1 MTTKKL
7 LGMFIGILAMGS
19 ILASCGKDGDIG
31 PAGPAGPQG
40 ANGTPGVTGP
50 TGPTGSANVIY
61 SDWLPIPTTAAA
73 ALPSRKNFSFTA
85 PALTQDVLDKGLVYA
100 YLKSGGSIIPLPY
113 AHKYIFPTGEVHGSY
128 LTTVLLGVGGISLN
142 QDWLTPGTI
151 PTAFA
156 EANTVQGGF
165 THLRYVIIPG
175 AVKTAMNPNVNL
187 KDYNEVQKYFNIPL

>member
-61 SDWLPIPTTAAA
+61 SPWITLPKGVLVDNLWYFDIAVPQLTADHVNNG
-73 ALPSRKNFSFTA
+73 ALI
-85 PALTQDVLDKGLVYA
+85 A
-100 YLKSGGSIIPLPY
+100 YIGVNNNAFPLPFTEG
-113 AHKYIFPTGEVHGSY
+113 KSNGQGTSY
-128 LTTVLLGVGGISLN
+128 FTNWDAAQKRITLHIRSI
-142 QDWLTPGTI
+142 GTI
-151 PTAFA
+151 PSNWASTTFPI
-156 EANTVQGGF
+156 QF
-165 THLRYVIIPG
+165 RYVIIPG

>member
-31 PAGPAGPQG
+31 PAGPTGPQG
-40 ANGTPGVTGP
+40 ANGAPGAPGATGP

-61 SDWLPIPTTAAA
+61 SPWITLPKGVLVDNLWYFDIAIPQLTADHVNNG
-73 ALPSRKNFSFTA
+73 ALI
-85 PALTQDVLDKGLVYA
+85 A
-100 YLKSGGSIIPLPY
+100 YLGVNNNAFPLP
-113 AHKYIFPTGEVHGSY
+113 FTEGTTNGNGVSY
-128 LTTVLLGVGGISLN
+128 FTNWDANQKRLTLHMRAI
-142 QDWLTPGTI
+142 GTI
-151 PTAFA
+151 P
-156 EANTVQGGF
+156 ANWASIVPSFQI
-165 THLRYVIIPG
+165 RYVIIPG

>member
-1 MTTKKL
+1 
-7 LGMFIGILAMGS
+7 MFIGILAMGS

-61 SDWLPIPTTAAA
+61 SDWLPIPTTASGV
-73 ALPSRKNFSFTA
+73 LPHRKNFAFTT
-85 PALTQDVLDKGLVYA
+85 PALTQEVLDKSIVYA
-100 YLKSGGSIIPLPY
+100 YLKHSNGATVAPLPY
-113 AHKYIFPTGEVHGSY
+113 ASKYTSLSTGEVVGSY

-156 EANTVQGGF
+156 EATTVQGSW

-175 AVKTAMNPNVNL
+175 AIKTAMNPNVNL
-187 KDYNEVQKYFNIPL
+187 KDYNEVQRYFNIPL

>member
-1 MTTKKL
+1 
-7 LGMFIGILAMGS
+7 MFIGILAMGS

-50 TGPTGSANVIY
+50 IGPTGSANVIY

-73 ALPSRKNFSFTA
+73 ALPGRKNFSFTT
-85 PALTQDVLDKGLVYA
+85 PGLTQEVLDKGLVYA
-100 YLKSGGSIIPLPY
+100 YLKNGGSIIPLPY
-113 AHKYIFPTGEVHGSY
+113 ADKYLVSAEEVSGSF

-151 PTAFA
+151 PTGFA
-156 EANTVQGGF
+156 TATSVVGGY

-175 AVKTAMNPNVNL
+175 TVKTAMNPNVNL
-187 KDYNEVQKYFNIPL
+187 KDYNEVQRYFNIPL